1 MTGHDIVKQLREM
14 EQRVEPVPWIFDL
27 EGVYVH
33 DPYTGD
39 IIDIPNGG
47 DDAEFIAKT
56 RNNTDL
62 LLSIAESFRPGDAAR
77 LALLEHYVDKHMVG
91 CQYDDEDNAEWLQIC
106 YAISRLQAA
115 AERLECKP

>member
-62 LLSIAESFRPGDAAR
+62 LLSIAEAFQPGDVR
-77 LALLEHYVDKHMVG
+77 CLKNVLALVRAVTGATTES
-91 CQYDDEDNAEWLQIC
+91 DELDCLR
-106 YAISRLQAA
+106 RLQAA